1 MPHCRA
7 APHNIF
13 PLITLACVWLGEA
26 PVVIE
31 KTMLND
37 LILVK
42 SVMKTRAP
50 LKPRLTYSEDVCH
63 FRVSLATPAV
73 VRAEGAKSNILH
85 LAVFSCP

>member
-1 MPHCRA
+1 M
-7 APHNIF
+7 
-13 PLITLACVWLGEA
+13 WLGEA

-42 SVMKTRAP
+42 SVMKTRALP
-50 LKPRLTYSEDVCH
+50 KPRLTYSEDLCH
-63 FRVSLATPAV
+63 FRVSLAAPAV
-73 VRAEGAKSNILH
+73 VRAKGAKSNTLH